1 MNDRL
6 HVCDS
11 VRGGEIRRR
20 REKLRRGGGLVNLG
34 QGRVYHAAAS
44 PLFKQRG
51 MREKVWMFGK
61 WLSAPSSLDT

>member
-11 VRGGEIRRR
+11 VRGVEIRRR
-20 REKLRRGGGLVNLG
+20 REKLRRGAGLVNLG
-34 QGRVYHAAAS
+34 QGHVYRGAAS
-44 PLFKQRG
+44 LLFKQRR